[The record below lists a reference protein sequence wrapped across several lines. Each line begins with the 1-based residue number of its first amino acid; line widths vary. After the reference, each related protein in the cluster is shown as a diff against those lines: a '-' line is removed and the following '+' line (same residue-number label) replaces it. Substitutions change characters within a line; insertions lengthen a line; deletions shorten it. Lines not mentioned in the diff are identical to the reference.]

1 MIVVCDFENCNFNNS
16 GFCTRE
22 ILAIKRGEG
31 RLVVPTCD
39 LFVSQNAGT
48 KGQFFPN
55 EFSRRKRKVDITIED
70 AKYKEDKD
78 ERIDNESEEISTS
91 GSEGESG
98 TQTTGGDSGMSEE
111 RPTEEL

>member
-55 EFSRRKRKVDITIED
+55 EFARRKRKVDITIED
-70 AKYKEDKD
+70 AEYKEIKD
-78 ERIDNESEEISTS
+78 ESINDKLEEVS
-91 GSEGESG
+91 
-98 TQTTGGDSGMSEE
+98 TTGIETDIREE
-111 RPTEEL
+111 TLEDNGGVSKERSTEEL